1 MRAESHWR
9 VQQACRGFQGVNDL
23 PIVRGIGRGHRWI
36 DAYVEA
42 HILIFKI
49 PGACAETLSEP
60 LHAFPTPREAFAWF
74 TRASPGRAR

>member
-9 VQQACRGFQGVNDL
+9 VQQAGGGSQGVNDL
-23 PIVRGIGRGHRWI
+23 PIVRGIGRGHCSI

-42 HILIFKI
+42 HILMSKI
-49 PGACAETLSEP
+49 PGACAETLGEP
-60 LHAFPTPREAFAWF
+60 LHAFPTPRAALAWF